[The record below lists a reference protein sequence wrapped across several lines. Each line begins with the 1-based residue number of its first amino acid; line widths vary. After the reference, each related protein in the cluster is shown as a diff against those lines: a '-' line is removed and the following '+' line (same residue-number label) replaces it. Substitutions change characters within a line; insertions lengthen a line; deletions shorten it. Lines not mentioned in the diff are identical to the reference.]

1 VRRWEALA
9 DGVCDAA
16 VAIMLEQRKAEAA
29 QDAAWM
35 TKQMDKVSRGLTV
48 LNDDLADRKWCVEDA
63 FSLADIAVGCMLAY
77 VTMRFAKQ
85 IDLAEHYPNLHRLY
99 LCLQARPSFAG
110 SEPSPY

>member
-1 VRRWEALA
+1 
-9 DGVCDAA
+9 
-16 VAIMLEQRKAEAA
+16 MLEQRKAEAA

-48 LNDDLADRKWCVEDA
+48 LNDDLAHRKWCVEDA

>member
-1 VRRWEALA
+1 
-9 DGVCDAA
+9 
-16 VAIMLEQRKAEAA
+16 
-29 QDAAWM
+29 
-35 TKQMDKVSRGLTV
+35 MDKVSRGLTV
-48 LNDDLADRKWCVEDA
+48 LNDDLAHRKWCVEDA